1 MNIATEITGGIFCA
15 LISGLLMLFTNGLIK
30 DLSLLLLLY
39 ALIHDGLVYPWERC
53 LYNNEHLVV
62 LLSGTLGGVNQF
74 PTLGV

>member
-53 LYNNEHLVV
+53 LSNNEHLVV